1 MGVGEDL
8 GPLLFGQCP
17 CVSDWRGAIVD
28 NCTTESCG
36 IDTAIF
42 NPSMEKERETERER
56 ERGGE
61 GERERERER
70 EEELNMDV

>member
-1 MGVGEDL
+1 MVGVVEDL
-8 GPLLFGQCP
+8 GPLFFGQCP

-42 NPSMEKERETERER
+42 NLNMER
-56 ERGGE
+56 ERGG
-61 GERERERER
+61 G
-70 EEELNMDV
+70 N

>member
-1 MGVGEDL
+1 MGVVEDL

-42 NPSMEKERETERER
+42 NLKMKGGREGREGRER

-61 GERERERER
+61 LKINVTANEFK
-70 EEELNMDV
+70 MP